1 MSVERFN
8 ENTTKNILNSRWS
21 RLNRSIFLFI
31 TLIAVALRFYRISE
45 PRQVVFDEVHFGGF
59 ASQYLKGNYFFD
71 VHPPLGKLIIAGIG
85 HIYGYK
91 GTFSFKDIGD
101 AYETDPTVPFVQMRQ
116 VMAGFSVGSIM
127 FALATLVEMGFS
139 PLSLT
144 LAGVLLAFGKHKL
157 VFHFYSL
164 LDNGLIVQSKFILL
178 DGMMLFFIF
187 GTVYCWTKFRQFRY
201 KPFSLRWWSFLSLTG
216 IFIAGT
222 VGVKLVGLFTVA
234 LIGLACLYD
243 LWELSDWKRQM
254 SDKVLLQH
262 FMARFI
268 TLAVI
273 PVVLYLSFYYCHF
286 AMLPHSGSGD
296 AHMSIEFQKTL
307 LGNKMHADARPV
319 YYGQT
324 FRIQN
329 RAERVYLHS
338 HVDRIPLNHL
348 DGKVS
353 SQGQQVNGYPIADD
367 NNIWE
372 IKLIESAEKNKNSDD
387 TDNSKI
393 EIFNSET
400 ADKKENAVDTNSDS
414 IKSETS
420 AKTDTLNNPADRVPI
435 RFGDEVKI
443 CHKAT
448 GKCMLTHDVAS
459 PLTKTNME
467 ITMFEEGSND
477 QEIYTHWI
485 IESDLG
491 DSGLRGT
498 PIKSLGSS
506 FNLINK
512 EFKVKLL
519 NYGKNLPPWGF
530 GQRELN
536 GCRKLGTEGDSMY
549 SWMISDVL
557 EPRTEEEEKEREV
570 SMKEIK
576 PMNFFKKFWE
586 LQTYSIIAN
595 SGLIDEHPYKSRP
608 HEWILPSKGLGFW
621 NDGTKARIF
630 LLGNFVAWT
639 LGTFGVFVFAVRFPK
654 DKFLEH
660 RGSVKYY
667 QDHFFKRFGHKMSY
681 LFGAYLLH
689 YLPFYMMGRSLYLHH
704 YLPSYIFSAMITAAQ
719 FDCMTRDKNPKLRLA
734 LVVLISISTIA
745 AFVYLWPLVY
755 GTELESDLLNKR
767 KFIKSWNF

>member
-1 MSVERFN
+1 
-8 ENTTKNILNSRWS
+8 
-21 RLNRSIFLFI
+21 
-31 TLIAVALRFYRISE
+31 
-45 PRQVVFDEVHFGGF
+45 
-59 ASQYLKGNYFFD
+59 
-71 VHPPLGKLIIAGIG
+71 
-85 HIYGYK
+85 
-91 GTFSFKDIGD
+91 
-101 AYETDPTVPFVQMRQ
+101 
-116 VMAGFSVGSIM
+116 
-127 FALATLVEMGFS
+127 
-139 PLSLT
+139 
-144 LAGVLLAFGKHKL
+144 
-157 VFHFYSL
+157 
-164 LDNGLIVQSKFILL
+164 
-178 DGMMLFFIF
+178 MMLFFIF
-187 GTVYCWTKFRQFRY
+187 GSVYCWTKFRQFRY
-201 KPFSLRWWSFLSLTG
+201 KPFSIRWWTFLSLTG

-222 VGVKLVGLFTVA
+222 VGVKLVGLFTVG

-268 TLAVI
+268 TLAII
-273 PVVLYLSFYYCHF
+273 PVALYLSFYYCHF
-286 AMLPHSGSGD
+286 ALLPHSGPGD
-296 AHMSIEFQKTL
+296 SHMSIEFQKTL

-329 RAERVYLHS
+329 RGEKIYLHS
-338 HVDRIPLNHL
+338 HADRIPLNHL
-348 DGKVS
+348 DGKIS

-372 IKLIESAEKNKNSDD
+372 IKLIKSYEIENSEI
-387 TDNSKI
+387 SKSENVI
-393 EIFNSET
+393 KEAYVNEEAVVDSET
-400 ADKKENAVDTNSDS
+400 AAIVTDNHKSQTENKSDNATES
-414 IKSETS
+414 K
-420 AKTDTLNNPADRVPI
+420 NGVNPAYRVPI

-448 GKCMLTHDVAS
+448 GKCFLTHDVAS

-467 ITMFEEGSND
+467 ITMFEEESHD
-477 QEIYTHWI
+477 QEIFTHWI
-485 IESDLG
+485 IESDSG
-491 DSGLRGT
+491 DSGLKGT
-498 PIKSLGSS
+498 PIKSFGSS

-512 EFKVKLL
+512 QFNVKLL

-536 GCRKLGTEGDSMY
+536 GCKKSGTEGDSMY

-557 EPRTEEEEKEREV
+557 EARTEEEEKEREAA
-570 SMKEIK
+570 MKEIK
-576 PMNFFKKFWE
+576 PINFFKKFWE
-586 LQTYSIIAN
+586 LQIYSIIAN

-608 HEWILPSKGLGFW
+608 NQWILPTKGLGFW

-639 LGTFGVFVFAVRFPK
+639 VGIFGVFVFAVRFPK
-654 DKFLEH
+654 DKFMEH

-667 QDHFFKRFGHKMSY
+667 QDHFFKRFGHKMAY

-704 YLPSYIFSAMITAAQ
+704 YLPSYMFSVMITAAQ
-719 FDCMTRDKNPKLRLA
+719 FDCMTRDKNPKLRIA
-734 LVVLISISTIA
+734 LVFLISVATIG
-745 AFVYLWPLVY
+745 AFVYLLPLIY
-755 GTELESDLLNKR
+755 GTEIEADLLSKR